1 MGWTAVTAIPP
12 LIEVMD
18 DLVEQHQELLK
29 LGYRK
34 KESLISGTIDELAR
48 IVQEEGRI
56 VRSVSKLEDERQKT
70 VGLFLQSSG
79 LSLEDATMSHVI
91 QFVTNSKEKKRLLE
105 IQERLTQTIQEL
117 QQLNQL
123 NQQLL
128 EQSLDFV
135 NHSIQLITETPDQN
149 MIYKK
154 PNQKRTG
161 QDMQQNQG
169 SSRGFF
175 DAKA

>member
-1 MGWTAVTAIPP
+1 MTAIQP
-12 LIEVMD
+12 LIAVMD

-34 KESLISGTIDELAR
+34 KESLISGTIDELAK

-56 VRSVSKLEDERQKT
+56 VRSVAKLEDERQKT
-70 VGLFLQSSG
+70 VELFLCSSG
-79 LSLEDATMSHVI
+79 LSLSDVTMTDVI
-91 QFVTNSKEKKRLLE
+91 QFVTHSKEKKQLLE
-105 IQERLTQTIQEL
+105 IQEKLTQTIQEI
-117 QQLNQL
+117 QELNQL

-128 EQSLDFV
+128 EQSLAFV
-135 NHSIQLITETPDQN
+135 NHSIQLMTETPEQN

-154 PNQKRTG
+154 PNQKRMG
-161 QDMQQNQG
+161 QDAQHHPG